1 MSQNLQN
8 IYETADQISDLP
20 TIEQPDAWLYNR
32 SVLEWIFNPKL
43 ISQLPWSYQAF
54 GWYCK
59 LYFQITGNENLWG
72 GRSLFGFLSKLF
84 LNSHPDRYLHL
95 QLDNYQVFLN
105 PSDMRLFQ
113 VVNELSESDA
123 DTQVLTQL
131 LNEGDTFLD
140 VGANH
145 GSFAIVAS
153 KLLGTNGTI
162 IAVEPQPRLAK
173 AIELSLKANAQ
184 CKFQIL
190 NLAVGDSDGEIEL
203 LVPIGTS
210 GSAGVFPEHSAT
222 HQHNVIKVPLRRF
235 DELVDWRNFTG
246 KVVLKLDVEG
256 SECAFLLGASAM
268 IRALHPQLIIEVH
281 PNSLK
286 AAGATGDRLK
296 QLLQDLGYK
305 HYAEIKNCDRIF
317 SLADLD
323 TSVQRNV
330 VIMA

>member
-1 MSQNLQN
+1 MSQNSQN
-8 IYETADQISDLP
+8 VYKTADQISELAK
-20 TIEQPDAWLYNR
+20 IEQPDAWLYNR
-32 SVLEWIFNPKL
+32 SVLEWLFNSQL
-43 ISQLPWSYQAF
+43 SSQLPLPYQAF
-54 GWYCK
+54 GLYSK

-84 LNSHPDRYLHL
+84 LNSNPDRYLHL
-95 QLDNYQVFLN
+95 QLANYQVFLN

-113 VVNELSESDA
+113 VVNELSEQDA

-131 LNEGDTFLD
+131 LGEGDTFLD

-153 KLLGTNGTI
+153 KLVGTTGMI
-162 IAVEPQPRLAK
+162 VAVEPQPRLAK
-173 AIELSLKANAQ
+173 VIALSLKANAL
-184 CKFQIL
+184 CKFEIL
-190 NLAVGDSDGEIEL
+190 NLAVGDRDGEIEL
-203 LVPIGTS
+203 LVPTGTS

-235 DELVDWRNFTG
+235 DELVDWSSFTG

-256 SECAFLLGASAM
+256 SECAFLLGASTM
-268 IRALHPQLIIEVH
+268 IRALHPHLIIEVH

-317 SLADLD
+317 PIENLD
-323 TSVQRNV
+323 TNTQRNV
-330 VIMA
+330 VISP

>member
-1 MSQNLQN
+1 MSQNSQAVPQN
-8 IYETADQISDLP
+8 TTQISELSK
-20 TIEQPDAWLYNR
+20 IEQPDAWLYDR
-32 SVLEWIFNPKL
+32 SVLEWLFNPQLSK
-43 ISQLPWSYQAF
+43 QLPLPYQFF
-54 GWYCK
+54 GWYAR
-59 LYFQITGNENLWG
+59 LYFQITGKKHLWG
-72 GRSLFGFLSKLF
+72 GKKLFGFLSNLF
-84 LNSHPDRYLHL
+84 LDRNRDRYLHL
-95 QLDNYQVFLN
+95 QLANYQVFLN

-113 VVNELSESDA
+113 VVNELSEQDA

-131 LNEGDTFLD
+131 LTEGDTFLD

-153 KLLGTNGTI
+153 KLLGTTGMI
-162 IAVEPQPRLAK
+162 VAVEPQPRLAK
-173 AIELSLKANAQ
+173 AIALSLKANAS

-190 NLAVGDSDGEIEL
+190 NLAVGDRDGEIEL
-203 LVPIGTS
+203 LVPTGTS

-296 QLLQDLGYK
+296 ELLQDLGYK
-305 HYAEIKNCDRIF
+305 HYAEIKNCDRICP
-317 SLADLD
+317 LDNLD

-330 VIMA
+330 VIIA